1 MLVEFSPLISAGSG
15 KIGGVVF
22 STGSSGACAR
32 INTRQTNPRTFA
44 RSTRHAYM
52 AMCLNTWQGLTAAQM
67 LVWNTTAARYP
78 YVNRV
83 SRTYYLSG
91 YQFFMK
97 LNMNL
102 KSIGAEINQDGDIED
117 LLDEYTYEELLVVP
131 DSISVEWTDPNLNN
145 NDNIMLF
152 MTSPQ
157 SSGRYKSWVGDFRL
171 IKVITS
177 LDEMPINITSEYQS
191 VFGVG
196 SWHAGQILWSY
207 AQSVCNKTG
216 VVGVKTYKS
225 SVVSAS
231 V

>member
-52 AMCLNTWQGLTAAQM
+52 AMCLNSWQGLTAAEM

-97 LNMNL
+97 MNMNL
-102 KSIGAEINQDGDIED
+102 KSIGAEINTDGDIED

-131 DSISVEWTDPNLNN
+131 DSIYVEWTDPRLNN

-152 MTSPQ
+152 MSSPQ
-157 SSGRYKSWVGDFRL
+157 SSGRYKSWVGDFRF

-177 LDEMPINITSEYQS
+177 LTEQPINVTPEYEA
-191 VFGVG
+191 VFGIR
-196 SWHAGQILWSY
+196 SWHPGQILWSY
-207 AQSVCNKTG
+207 AQSISNKTG
-216 VVGVKTYKS
+216 IVGVKTYKS
-225 SVVSAS
+225 SVVGNS
-231 V
+231 